1 MLARRTW
8 FFTGT
13 FRNQTHD
20 LEETKVEV
28 TKFLGR
34 LRERAR
40 YNDDWL
46 RYLML
51 PELHKS
57 GAIHYHGLLHC
68 GGKITGKMV
77 RQSWRAG
84 FSFPSL
90 VKSNAG
96 ASSYVTK
103 YCTKDMFGE
112 SIDERGRSR
121 RPRIRA
127 SQAPTYGEMVII
139 RDEELVRQLAA
150 EAPKQ
155 NLSEI
160 WRKNLIAAVEAIKE
174 PERQTLHRTMME
186 MQAIPLRNR

>member
-13 FRNQTHD
+13 FANQTHD
-20 LEETKVEV
+20 LEETKLEV
-28 TKFLGR
+28 TKFLDR
-34 LRERAR
+34 LRARAR

-57 GAIHYHGLLHC
+57 GAIHYHGLLHG
-68 GGKITGKMV
+68 GGKTTEKMV
-77 RQSWRAG
+77 RESWRAG

-90 VKSNAG
+90 VKSDAG
-96 ASSYVTK
+96 ASHYVTK
-103 YCTKDMFGE
+103 YCTKDMLGAAV
-112 SIDERGRSR
+112 DERGRSK

-127 SQAPTYGEMVII
+127 SQSPTYGELVII
-139 RDEELVRQLAA
+139 RDEELVRELAA
-150 EAPKQ
+150 NAPKQ
-155 NLSEI
+155 GLSEI

-174 PERQTLHRTMME
+174 PQRQSLHRTMME
-186 MQAIPLRNR
+186 MQAIPLRSR

>member
-1 MLARRTW
+1 MLAQRTW

-13 FRNQTHD
+13 FRSQTHD
-20 LEETKVEV
+20 LEETKREV
-28 TKFLGR
+28 TLFLKR
-34 LRERAR
+34 LRKRAYR
-40 YNDDWL
+40 ADDWL

-68 GGKITGKMV
+68 SGKITSRMV
-77 RQSWRAG
+77 RESWQAG

-90 VKSNAG
+90 VKSDAG
-96 ASSYVTK
+96 ASHYVTK
-103 YCTKDMFGE
+103 YCTKDMLGADL
-112 SIDERGRSR
+112 DERGKSK

-127 SQAPTYGEMVII
+127 SQSPTYGEIVII
-139 RDEELVRQLAA
+139 RDEELVRELAA
-150 EAPKQ
+150 KAPKQ
-155 NLSEI
+155 ELHEI

-174 PERQTLHRTMME
+174 PQRQSLHRTMME